1 MNYHDIKWN
10 DTLNGPGFRTTVFV
24 SGCLHRCNGCHN
36 PETWDPNG
44 GKKLTSDNTHDII
57 GSLYSDNI
65 DGITFTGG
73 DPLYPGNR
81 LGITNI
87 CKFIHDK
94 FPKKTI
100 WVYTGYDY
108 ESICNLEIM
117 KYIDTLVDGKFEK
130 DKYDNKLIFRGSS
143 NQRIIDVQKSI
154 KENKVVM
161 YSDDNLFFR
170 N

>member
-10 DTLNGPGFRTTVFV
+10 DTLNGPGFRTTLFV
-24 SGCLHRCNGCHN
+24 AGCNHHCNGCHN

-44 GKKLTSDNTHDII
+44 GKVLTVDNKHDII
-57 GSLYSDNI
+57 GSLYSDSI

-73 DPLYPGNR
+73 DPLYESNR
-81 LGITNI
+81 QEITDM
-87 CKFIHDK
+87 CKFIRNE

-130 DKYDNKLIFRGSS
+130 NKYDNKLIFRGSS
-143 NQRIIDVQKSI
+143 NQRIIDVKRSI
-154 KENKVVM
+154 KENKVIT
-161 YSDDNLFFR
+161 YSDDNLFFH